1 MVFRR
6 LRTAH
11 SDWPPR
17 PANPRIAHEAPRVFL
32 GFLSVRSFQARR
44 RVPKWE
50 RSKPAGRRGKREHGS
65 RNSCHLLSSRKP
77 KRPIDIYAG
86 DGAGRRKVR
95 ARQTLTCQKA
105 SARVLGFPS
114 KRRWQDVMD
123 NPRVRA
129 KSVASPDRA
138 KPRLNGVEEERETGK
153 TTGTMPQE
161 LRLMRPFPKWNR
173 RSRLEGG
180 STGPGAPQG
189 VSCGSN
195 DRGRRACRS
204 APWS

>member
-1 MVFRR
+1 MGEVQTC
-6 LRTAH
+6 RT
-11 SDWPPR
+11 
-17 PANPRIAHEAPRVFL
+17 
-32 GFLSVRSFQARR
+32 
-44 RVPKWE
+44 
-50 RSKPAGRRGKREHGS
+50 S
-65 RNSCHLLSSRKP
+65 RQEGAWITNSCTFSQAENRNG
-77 KRPIDIYAG
+77 PIDIYAG
-86 DGAGRRKVR
+86 DRAGCRKVR

-153 TTGTMPQE
+153 TNRHYAPGIATYA
-161 LRLMRPFPKWNR
+161 PFPEVEPAFQIG
-173 RSRLEGG
+173 SG

-195 DRGRRACRS
+195 DRGRSSMSFCAMELVQRGFHCEGGRVTPDS
-204 APWS
+204 FFNLAPLPSHNEGCAQ